1 MRKRMDAGGA
11 TCAKVIHGARASR
24 LLLTADQLL
33 GGEGGGH
40 ENAKVFRGNPD
51 GDASPSGGG
60 AQSMLSSIN
69 PVLHGRLSSGVRAC
83 GFLWKFC
90 KRRGL
95 RHRLCIMLGS
105 WEVA

>member
-11 TCAKVIHGARASR
+11 TCAKVIQGARASR

-40 ENAKVFRGNPD
+40 ENAKVFRGKPD

-60 AQSMLSSIN
+60 RPIHA
-69 PVLHGRLSSGVRAC
+69 VLNQPGAPRAT
-83 GFLWKFC
+83 
-90 KRRGL
+90 
-95 RHRLCIMLGS
+95 
-105 WEVA
+105 